1 MPRRLKAKIYKIVV
15 RPSLLYGAE
24 TWVTKVEHVRK
35 LDRMKMRCLRGLTG
49 HSMLEHKRN
58 EDIRKDAW
66 VRSIREKIEESRLRW
81 FGHVMRRDN
90 GILKDV
96 WEYQVN
102 GSRPKGRPKKRWR
115 DCVTEDMKC
124 KEYTL
129 KQAIRCAQDRVVW
142 RALVRRPD
150 PT

>member
-1 MPRRLKAKIYKIVV
+1 MKTFERK
-15 RPSLLYGAE
+15 
-24 TWVTKVEHVRK
+24 HVSEV
-35 LDRMKMRCLRGLTG
+35 L
-49 HSMLEHKRN
+49 
-58 EDIRKDAW
+58 
-66 VRSIREKIEESRLRW
+66 EKIEELRLRW

-102 GSRPKGRPKKRWR
+102 GSRPKGRPNKRQR

-124 KEYTL
+124 MEYTL
-129 KQAIRCAQDRVVW
+129 KQAIRCAHDRVVW
-142 RALVRRPD
+142 RVLVRRPD